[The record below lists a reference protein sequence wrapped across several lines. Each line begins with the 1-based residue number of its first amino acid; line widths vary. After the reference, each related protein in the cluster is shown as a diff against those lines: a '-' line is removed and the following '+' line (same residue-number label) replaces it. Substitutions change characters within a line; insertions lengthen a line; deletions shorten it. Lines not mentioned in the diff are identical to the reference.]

1 LNALIAFS
9 IKQRVLVLALFV
21 MTFIG
26 GVLAFRQLNI
36 EAYPDPTPPMVDVI
50 SQSPGLSAEEIERYI
65 TIPIETQTSALRN
78 LKTIRTISLYGLS
91 DVKLQF
97 TFDYTYEEALQ
108 QVLNRLAQ
116 LPPLLNNAQPQISPV
131 SPIGEI
137 YRYKL
142 VGSPNHN
149 VLELKTLQD
158 WVLQRRFRAV
168 PGVIDVTG
176 WGGKTKTYE
185 LQIDV
190 NKLIA
195 YGITLPQMLQTLN
208 NSNINVGGS
217 TINIGPQV
225 AVVRGVGLIR
235 SLDEIRNTMLAQ
247 VGGVP
252 VIVSDVATV
261 AVSNQP
267 RLGIAGKD
275 NDDDIVQGIVLM
287 RRGEKSMPTI
297 QRVQQEV
304 ERINSGN
311 ILPSGVRIERI
322 YDRKDLIDI
331 TTSTVLHNMIV
342 GIGLIFLL
350 QWAFLG
356 NLRSAVIVGMT
367 IPFALFFAVG
377 ILVIRGESANLLS
390 VGAIDFGLIV
400 DATVI
405 MVESIFRW
413 LSGHGNQQASEEAIR
428 TLPPAGL
435 HGKRLAIFHAAAD
448 VNRSIFFAAGIIIA
462 GFIPLFTL
470 SGVEGHI
477 FGPMA
482 QTYAYALAGGLIATF
497 TVTPALS
504 ALILP
509 EHVKETE
516 TFVVR
521 VLHRMYTP
529 MLNFSI
535 RYKAATVAG
544 AVVLLVLAAVA
555 VRSLG
560 LEFLPKLEEGNLWV
574 RATLPTTISLE
585 EGNTY
590 INRMRRVIST
600 FPEVESVV
608 SQHGRPDDG
617 TDAAGFFNAE
627 FFVPLKPTTEWRP
640 KIDKDGLTNEVL
652 GKLQAEFPGVE
663 FNFSQ
668 YLQDNVAEAVSGVK
682 GENSIKLFGNDLQ
695 VITDTAAKIKSVLAS
710 VQGVTDLAVF
720 TSLGQPTVQIDID
733 RKRASRYGLSPGDIN
748 ATIKL
753 AIGGDSAGDL
763 YEPGSDRHFPIIV
776 RLAPQYRKSLEDIR
790 NLEIAVQNPASAA
803 QSSASAAQSS
813 ASAPPPSN
821 PSAQAPGGLVQIPLT
836 DVATV
841 NLLSGASYIYR
852 EQQQR
857 YLPIKFSVR
866 DRDLGGAIQEAQA
879 KIAAQV
885 PLPPGLRMEWVGEF
899 GNLQDAIARLKVVV
913 PLSLVMI
920 AMLLWIN
927 FGSVTDTLLA
937 MSVIPMAIIGGVLA
951 LSVTG
956 IPFSVSAAIGF
967 IALFGIAVMDGII
980 VLSQYNNLIDS
991 GLERTAA
998 ALRTGA
1004 LQMRPVLMTCIIA
1017 GVGLFPAALSTGI
1030 GSQVQKPLAV
1040 VVVGGMVLAPIL
1052 ILVILPALILIFSR
1066 RSSRLQQE

>member
-1 LNALIAFS
+1 LNSLIAFS

-50 SQSPGLSAEEIERYI
+50 TQSPGLSAEEIERYI

-78 LKTIRTISLYGLS
+78 LNTVRTISLYGLS

-108 QVLNRLAQ
+108 QVLNRLSQ

-142 VGSPNHN
+142 VGSPNHD

-190 NKLIA
+190 SKLIA
-195 YGITLPQMLQTLN
+195 YGITLPQLQQTLN

-252 VIVSDVATV
+252 VIVGDVATV

-275 NDDDIVQGIVLM
+275 SDDDIVQGIVLM

-297 QRVQQEV
+297 KRVQQEV
-304 ERINSGN
+304 ERINASN

-331 TTSTVLHNMIV
+331 TTSTVLHNMLI
-342 GIGLIFLL
+342 GIGLIFFL

-377 ILVIRGESANLLS
+377 ILVVRGESANLLS

-413 LSGHGNQQASEEAIR
+413 LSGHGNQQATEEAIR
-428 TLPPAGL
+428 TMPPAGL
-435 HGKRLAIFHAAAD
+435 HGKRLAIFQAAAD

-509 EHVKETE
+509 EHVQETE

-521 VLHRMYTP
+521 VLHRIYTP

-535 RYKAATVAG
+535 RHKAVTVGSA
-544 AVVLLVLAAVA
+544 LVLIVLAGFA

-590 INRMRRVIST
+590 INRMRRAIST

-748 ATIKL
+748 ATIKM

-790 NLEIAVQNPASAA
+790 NLKIAVQSSAGAA
-803 QSSASAAQSS
+803 QSSGGAAQ
-813 ASAPPPSN
+813 AA
-821 PSAQAPGGLVQIPLT
+821 GGLVQIPLT
-836 DVATV
+836 DVASV

-879 KIAAQV
+879 KIAEQV
-885 PLPPGLRMEWVGEF
+885 PLPSGLRMEWVGEF
-899 GNLQDAIARLKVVV
+899 GNLQDAIARLKLVV

-920 AMLLWIN
+920 GMLLWIN

-951 LSVTG
+951 LFVTG

-980 VLSQYNNLIDS
+980 VLSQYNNLIDG

-1017 GVGLFPAALSTGI
+1017 GVGLFPAALSSGI

-1040 VVVGGMVLAPIL
+1040 VVVGGMMLAPIL
-1052 ILVILPALILIFSR
+1052 ILVILPVLILMFSR
-1066 RSSRLQQE
+1066 RRRTPEPA